1 MLAILLAL
9 LAAAQIQQPTARVE
23 FEVVSVKPGDPNAP
37 GSSGRF
43 TQGRMEMLNTTLRN
57 LIMNAYHLN
66 EFQLVGVPKWSE
78 SAKFNVVAT
87 LPEGA
92 ASDQTSL
99 MMQSML
105 ADRFKLEFHR
115 ETRMNQEYARVVA
128 KGGPKLQQA
137 TEEDKARNMSSQGP
151 RMLKVRSTT
160 LSNLARMLISA
171 AGAPVVDRTEIS
183 GEYAIDLKF
192 GQLLGGTPAD
202 DDLPNIF
209 GAIQQLGLKLEPIK
223 GPVEVLVIDNAT
235 MPTEN

>member
-1 MLAILLAL
+1 MRAILLAL
-9 LAAAQIQQPTARVE
+9 LATQIQQPTARVE
-23 FEVVSVKPGDPNAP
+23 FEVVSVRPGDPNAP
-37 GSSGRF
+37 GSSSRF
-43 TQGRMEMLNTTLRN
+43 LQGRMEMKNTTLRS
-57 LIMNAYHLN
+57 LIMSAYGLN
-66 EFQLVGVPKWSE
+66 EFQLVGLPRWSE
-78 SAKFNVVAT
+78 STKFDVIAT
-87 LPEGA
+87 LPAGA

-115 ETRMNQEYARVVA
+115 ETRMIQEYALVVI

-137 TEEDKARNMSSQGP
+137 AEEDKGHSIWGQGP
-151 RMLKVRSTT
+151 RMIKARSTT

-171 AGAPVVDRTEIS
+171 VSAPVVDRTEIS

-192 GQLLGGTPAD
+192 APVMGGTPAD
-202 DDLPNIF
+202 DELPNIF

-223 GPVEVLVIDNAT
+223 GPVEILVIDNAA